1 MFYKINNIDENT
13 VLSCARIEPPLH
25 PSSPDKITKDFGTT
39 PETFDF
45 KSFNKF
51 VNILQAENR
60 SNIEAYFA
68 PFAVYKKTWF
78 DVLGGFDTQF
88 RCSREDSDIAFRMSL
103 SGIKTIQNWNTCVY
117 HFTCVSS
124 RGKDWYKQDNESNY
138 KNILQQHADQQEI
151 KRFIRKW
158 GFFGHFPKPV
168 YDITFNIEL
177 DQHVDFNILKI
188 IEPYCSR
195 MYVSDKKVA
204 EQLLNQLE
212 FESQYYSNL
221 RWNYTDE
228 HWDKVKYLFN
238 LTNFKERILHSNN
251 IIGDIIIDIKYSH
264 LLQYWDSAKNFIEN
278 IHSIVDQNEV
288 GSYDGGFCTM
298 HIHSKNNIMSNH
310 IKCKNIDLILNDK
323 EFNFI

>member
-1 MFYKINNIDENT
+1 
-13 VLSCARIEPPLH
+13 
-25 PSSPDKITKDFGTT
+25 
-39 PETFDF
+39 
-45 KSFNKF
+45 
-51 VNILQAENR
+51 
-60 SNIEAYFA
+60 
-68 PFAVYKKTWF
+68 
-78 DVLGGFDTQF
+78 
-88 RCSREDSDIAFRMSL
+88 
-103 SGIKTIQNWNTCVY
+103 
-117 HFTCVSS
+117 
-124 RGKDWYKQDNESNY
+124 
-138 KNILQQHADQQEI
+138 
-151 KRFIRKW
+151 
-158 GFFGHFPKPV
+158 
-168 YDITFNIEL
+168 
-177 DQHVDFNILKI
+177 
-188 IEPYCSR
+188 

-298 HIHSKNNIMSNH
+298 HIHSKNNIMSNY